1 MSENGPQGH
10 GSSRSGVP
18 GAIVFE
24 RMRAELDR
32 NARQHRAWAIG
43 LVLAGAVLLGAGFV
57 FALWA
62 AVAGGAV
69 AIAVA
74 ILPWLAAVEL
84 AERAEGVA
92 VLGEDWADPGPAEL
106 AARRRAGLIDLVERL
121 YAPQRSG

>member
-1 MSENGPQGH
+1 MSENGPNEH

-24 RMRAELDR
+24 RMAAELDR
-32 NARQHRAWAIG
+32 NARQHRTWAIG
-43 LVLAGAVLLGAGFV
+43 LLVGGVVLLAVGFAS
-57 FALWA
+57 ALWA
-62 AVAGGAV
+62 ALAAGAV

-84 AERAEGVA
+84 AERAEGIR

-121 YAPQRSG
+121 YASQRSG